1 MLGFTIIYHRQSF
14 GEPNDWWCNDN
25 RNSISISLCLLRGF
39 AMNREL
45 YLENLAHEIQKQ
57 GYGEYYSA
65 KCIRYATR
73 LLDNNLPVIFDIA
86 HLSLLIGMAISN
98 LTKMLFSEER
108 FYTQAKIPK
117 KCGGYRELDIP
128 SVELKYI
135 QRWILDNILSNIK
148 VSDYAT
154 GFCTN
159 KSILDNAVVH
169 LGKYCIV
176 NLDIKDF
183 FPSIT
188 FERVYRIFSYYGYT
202 NEVSFALTK
211 LCTFRG
217 KLPQGSPASPYL
229 SNICCLRL
237 DYRLNAV
244 ACKYEASYSR
254 YADDITFSGN
264 NDIKSIITV
273 ASKIIIDEQFSVNDK
288 KTRIAYPHQRQ
299 EVTGLLVNGSQVRI
313 PKNYKRNL
321 YQQLYY
327 CKKFGVQS
335 HLEKINCNKAF
346 FKEHVYGKIYFVNL
360 VEPEEAK
367 KLFCLASQIDWGY

>member
-1 MLGFTIIYHRQSF
+1 MLGFTIIYHCQSF

-135 QRWILDNILSNIK
+135 QRWILDNILC
-148 VSDYAT
+148 
-154 GFCTN
+154 F
-159 KSILDNAVVH
+159 
-169 LGKYCIV
+169 
-176 NLDIKDF
+176 
-183 FPSIT
+183 
-188 FERVYRIFSYYGYT
+188 
-202 NEVSFALTK
+202 
-211 LCTFRG
+211 
-217 KLPQGSPASPYL
+217 
-229 SNICCLRL
+229 
-237 DYRLNAV
+237 
-244 ACKYEASYSR
+244 
-254 YADDITFSGN
+254 
-264 NDIKSIITV
+264 
-273 ASKIIIDEQFSVNDK
+273 
-288 KTRIAYPHQRQ
+288 
-299 EVTGLLVNGSQVRI
+299 
-313 PKNYKRNL
+313 
-321 YQQLYY
+321 
-327 CKKFGVQS
+327 
-335 HLEKINCNKAF
+335 
-346 FKEHVYGKIYFVNL
+346 
-360 VEPEEAK
+360 
-367 KLFCLASQIDWGY
+367 SQII